1 MPTSKKLT
9 PEERRQVIEN
19 WDFFKDADQKPG
31 VINRVAPLLFNIT
44 PETWVG
50 REGHKANDTASAVFC
65 ELLVALKSIG
75 HGCYG
80 FNIGGVRG
88 MTLTQFPFI
97 EYQELPEWM
106 PLDYIK
112 IEIMDD
118 KEGTNDGSWRE

>member
-1 MPTSKKLT
+1 
-9 PEERRQVIEN
+9 
-19 WDFFKDADQKPG
+19 
-31 VINRVAPLLFNIT
+31 
-44 PETWVG
+44 
-50 REGHKANDTASAVFC
+50 
-65 ELLVALKSIG
+65 
-75 HGCYG
+75 
-80 FNIGGVRG
+80 